1 MTRKYYS
8 FIHFAFLLKKI
19 CYLNRHIL
27 LWTGIMFYYN
37 LTFKHFINCTQFPIQ
52 VSNAMRGI
60 GNSNIVQFRL
70 YRKYIWINRNL
81 KCNKFDE
88 QNDKQKG
95 NDARNTMM
103 HVFVSRSVESELQQ
117 RQWMHRKIIADNL
130 TLIGINSCVKWSFIK
145 RTEANHLPYFIS
157 RSTFNNDTKR
167 YKTQQAK

>member
-1 MTRKYYS
+1 MQKTKCVLIHKCQSIQKCNLIMYVQSNIQGIQMQQQLVNKSSYINNWSLRILNDKKILFIYS
-8 FIHFAFLLKKI
+8 FTFLLKKI

-27 LWTGIMFYYN
+27 IWTGIMFYYN

-117 RQWMHRKIIADNL
+117 RQ
-130 TLIGINSCVKWSFIK
+130 
-145 RTEANHLPYFIS
+145 
-157 RSTFNNDTKR
+157 
-167 YKTQQAK
+167 